1 MAELPASCVCSKDA
15 SRRRQETQGIPTVFH
30 CVLRGR
36 RLQGPRFVLD
46 APGSSPATG
55 AKSLIFLRVS
65 AGLLIIV
72 RFPEVVF
79 FLKSVLERAKACI
92 STVSEHF
99 RDAKG
104 GCFFFLK
111 DPL

>member
-55 AKSLIFLRVS
+55 AKSLIFLRVF
-65 AGLLIIV
+65 ADLLTIV
-72 RFPEVVF
+72 RFREVVI

-92 STVSEHF
+92 STVSEHSWG
-99 RDAKG
+99 AAV
-104 GCFFFLK
+104 GCFFWQ
-111 DPL
+111 DH